1 MMPSYGDLFFG
12 LKVKKIF
19 PSNPNYADHIF
30 DWIKENMFKDK
41 HMSCEEKKWVHKFAP
56 NFKAKIKIHSG
67 KSQSLEW
74 GKTAASD
81 RYLQKTLDIV
91 TVACE
96 CSMCVKVETLS
107 EDVEMP
113 SVEEREEEKTKK
125 QLEKQIQYKSDQL
138 RKNHEEPEII
148 HAAQTI
154 AYNRSIQILKY
165 FSK

>member
-1 MMPSYGDLFFG
+1 MPSYGDLFFG
-12 LKVKKIF
+12 LKSKNVL
-19 PSNPNYADHIF
+19 PGNPNYADHIF
-30 DWIKENMFKDK
+30 DWIQENMFKNK
-41 HMSCEEKKWVHKFAP
+41 RMSCEEKKWVKKFAP
-56 NFKAKIKIHSG
+56 LFKSKIKLHSG
-67 KSQSLEW
+67 KNQSLEW
-74 GKTAASD
+74 GKNAPAD
-81 RYLQKTLDIV
+81 RYLLKTLDIV

-96 CSMCVKVETLS
+96 CSECVEADNLS
-107 EDVEMP
+107 NDVEMP